1 MHPILLAVF
10 AGLCWGVGE
19 LFTKSVL
26 HTKQVGPITA
36 ITVRTAVALPV
47 LLVAW
52 FVARWYLQAPK
63 EQPSLLDA
71 DRAVVLKLVCG
82 SGLVA
87 GAAAMIFFYWALSI
101 GEISR
106 IKPVA
111 FAAAPAT
118 AVLLGWAVL
127 GEAMDVRKALGVGLI
142 LVGVVVLTGSGAA
155 KHA

>member
-1 MHPILLAVF
+1 MHPILLAVL
-10 AGLCWGVGE
+10 AGLCWGIGE

-26 HTKQVGPITA
+26 HTKQVGPMTA
-36 ITVRTAVALPV
+36 IMVRTAVALPV
-47 LLVAW
+47 LILAW
-52 FVARWYLQAPK
+52 TAARYWLGAPK

-71 DRAVVLKLVCG
+71 DRAVVLKLICG

-87 GAAAMIFFYWALSI
+87 GALAMVFFYWALSI

-111 FAAAPAT
+111 FAVAPAT
-118 AVLLGWAVL
+118 AVVLGSVVL
-127 GEAMDVRKALGVGLI
+127 GEAMDVRKGLGVALI
-142 LVGVVVLTGSGAA
+142 LCGVIVLTGGAP